1 MSLYQLQKLLYHLNR
16 EPRVQ
21 QEYRRD
27 LPALLGQYELS
38 AEERAALSAGDV
50 GLIYV
55 LGANGQLLMHYAA
68 LLGMSWPA
76 YIQAMRDGVARH
88 GPVRAGIYAMTTLMG
103 EKVAGV

>member
-1 MSLYQLQKLLYHLNR
+1 MSLYQLQKLLYDLNR

-27 LPALLGQYELS
+27 LPSLLGQYELT
-38 AEERAALSAGDV
+38 AEERAAVSAGDV

-68 LLGMSWPA
+68 FIGMPWA
-76 YIQAMRDGVARH
+76 DYIAAMRAGVGKY
-88 GPVRAGIYAMTTLMG
+88 GPVRAGLYHMTTAM
-103 EKVAGV
+103 EDKAAGV